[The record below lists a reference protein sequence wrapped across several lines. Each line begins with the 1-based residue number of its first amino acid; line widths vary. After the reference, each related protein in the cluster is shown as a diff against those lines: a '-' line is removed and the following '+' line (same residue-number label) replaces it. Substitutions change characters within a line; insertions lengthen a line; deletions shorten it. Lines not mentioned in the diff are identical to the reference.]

1 MNNRAHCVRHIEQP
15 SRFVATNRCSD
26 SPQTN
31 MLQSALARKQ
41 CPGIHS
47 KPTKG
52 TQPFTPP
59 PMAAV
64 SIPGICTWL
73 SVSDYYRS
81 FVI

>member
-1 MNNRAHCVRHIEQP
+1 MNNQVHCVRHSEQP
-15 SRFVATNRCSD
+15 SRFVATNWCSD
-26 SPQTN
+26 SPQW
-31 MLQSALARKQ
+31 LARKQ
-41 CPGIHS
+41 CPDIHS

-64 SIPGICTWL
+64 SIQGICTWL